1 MTILIKCYLS
11 IVSPPDSH
19 GEVSDAPKV
28 CCPRQGAEHV
38 IVDGVT
44 VDHRVLG
51 QVPHGHCVL
60 LIVVVISW
68 IFDVVILYILVN
80 RDLGLS

>member
-1 MTILIKCYLS
+1 MIKCLCLYYLA
-11 IVSPPDSH
+11 IISPPDSH

-38 IVDGVT
+38 IVDGVA

-51 QVPHGHCVL
+51 QVPRGHRVI
-60 LIVVVISW
+60 LIVVVVSW
-68 IFDVVILYILVN
+68 VLNVVHILV
-80 RDLGLS
+80 D